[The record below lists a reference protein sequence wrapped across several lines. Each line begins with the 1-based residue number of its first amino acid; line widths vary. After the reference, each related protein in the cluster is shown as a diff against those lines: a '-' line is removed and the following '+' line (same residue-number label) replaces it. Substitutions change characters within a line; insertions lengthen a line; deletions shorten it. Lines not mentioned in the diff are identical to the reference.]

1 MSVDYPNPNQ
11 VGRSKLE
18 DWPMAL
24 AHTSVESARDRDAEA
39 RRQLQELDRL
49 LRQPDGRPS
58 LQLASGEAVE
68 LPDSVLDLLR
78 DAVREMAYGGVAVVA
93 ALQPELTTQ
102 QAAEL
107 LSVSRQH
114 FVGLLERGELP
125 YHRHG
130 THRRVRTSDLLAY
143 KRAQE
148 ASRRDALDRL
158 TALSE
163 ELGLYDR

>member
-1 MSVDYPNPNQ
+1 MSADYPNRDQ

-58 LQLASGEAVE
+58 LQLPSGEAVG

-78 DAVREMAYGGVAVVA
+78 EAVREMAYGGVAVVA

-102 QAAEL
+102 
-107 LSVSRQH
+107 
-114 FVGLLERGELP
+114 
-125 YHRHG
+125 
-130 THRRVRTSDLLAY
+130 
-143 KRAQE
+143 
-148 ASRRDALDRL
+148 
-158 TALSE
+158 
-163 ELGLYDR
+163 

>member
-1 MSVDYPNPNQ
+1 MSADYPNLDQ
-11 VGRSKLE
+11 AGRGKLE

-24 AHTSVESARDRDAEA
+24 ARTSVDSARDAEA

-49 LRQPDGRPS
+49 LRQPDERPS

-78 DAVREMAYGGVAVVA
+78 EAVREMAYGGVAVVA

-107 LSVSRQH
+107 LNVSRQH

-148 ASRRDALDRL
+148 AGGTPSIA
-158 TALSE
+158 
-163 ELGLYDR
+163 